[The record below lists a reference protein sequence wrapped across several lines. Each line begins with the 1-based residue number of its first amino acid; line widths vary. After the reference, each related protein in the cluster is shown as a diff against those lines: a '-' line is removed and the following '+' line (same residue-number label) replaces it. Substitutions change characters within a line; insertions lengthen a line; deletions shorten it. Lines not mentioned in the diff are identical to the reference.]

1 MRFRV
6 NTENIK
12 DAENKTRVFYASGRR
27 IKPDALYVSDVSHPG
42 YLYCESVQRKFV
54 TKGTTVSL
62 TVAIF
67 CQHTSFTRL
76 ALFVFLGKCTQCV
89 KKT

>member
-54 TKGTTVSL
+54 TK
-62 TVAIF
+62 
-67 CQHTSFTRL
+67 
-76 ALFVFLGKCTQCV
+76 
-89 KKT
+89 